1 VELVGRDTVLAV
13 RHRDFDSLRT
23 HTINVDPARAPAF
36 AEQES
41 ALHSAF
47 EHLGRPLEGG
57 GYEFDQ
63 SFRISLFAREGA

>member
-1 VELVGRDTVLAV
+1 V
-13 RHRDFDSLRT
+13 RHRDFDALRT
-23 HTINVDPARAPAF
+23 QTINVDPARAPAF
-36 AEQES
+36 AEHEP

-63 SFRISLFAREGA
+63 SFRVNLFAVGVR